1 MSYGDQRFYFILF
14 FFGGGGGGVGGKGQ
28 LRPLDLLSQTNE
40 VFGWI
45 CFL

>member
-1 MSYGDQRFYFILF
+1 MEISDFILF
-14 FFGGGGGGVGGKGQ
+14 FYYFLGQ

-45 CFL
+45 FFL

>member
-1 MSYGDQRFYFILF
+1 MEISDFILF
-14 FFGGGGGGVGGKGQ
+14 YFFFLGGGGVGGKGQ

>member
-1 MSYGDQRFYFILF
+1 MEISDFILF
-14 FFGGGGGGVGGKGQ
+14 YFFFLGGGGGKGQ

>member
-1 MSYGDQRFYFILF
+1 MKISDFILF
-14 FFGGGGGGVGGKGQ
+14 IYFFFWGGGARRQ
-28 LRPLDLLSQTNE
+28 LRPLDLLNQTNE